1 MPSFMIDEKKNLVES
16 QGWLLD
22 ERKNLVKDQGY
33 VIDEK
38 KNLIEYQGGGE
49 VNPPITE
56 EVDMIKKSITITKP
70 EGETV
75 FTCNGANEFLQSL
88 ENLGELISCKIN
100 FYSVYSQI
108 LPSAIFQL
116 TPTYVN
122 VLRSNSSYQLYIKFY
137 TTDEHDNVD
146 YSQIYNT
153 IQITGNEVRLDH
165 GTFLYDTSQGNTG
178 KFDIVL
184 YFEG

>member
-1 MPSFMIDEKKNLVES
+1 M
-16 QGWLLD
+16 
-22 ERKNLVKDQGY
+22 KDQGY

-100 FYSVYSQI
+100 FYVIPNSPAYRITPQASGASSLSLYAMKFFFGTSKGACMPTV
-108 LPSAIFQL
+108 SAG
-116 TPTYVN
+116 TYPN
-122 VLRSNSSYQLYIKFY
+122 L
-137 TTDEHDNVD
+137 
-146 YSQIYNT
+146 
-153 IQITGNEVRLDH
+153 G
-165 GTFLYDTSQGNTG
+165 
-178 KFDIVL
+178 
-184 YFEG
+184 